1 MLGTRVWFQR
11 IRPEACSYEWVPDM
25 VRNILIGLVVLV
37 VVVVGVAFVLPQNI
51 HVERSTVIGAQ
62 PAAVFE
68 VVNDLTRAKEWGA
81 WYKREPNM
89 QLTLEG
95 PPQGKGAKISWVS
108 ETQGNGSQE
117 IIESTEF
124 STVKTKLDFDGQGT
138 AFAAF
143 NLEAAEGGTKVT
155 WTMDTDVGMNP
166 VMRYMGLMFDTWIG
180 KDYEEGLA
188 NLKKLVETNATAE
201 TNAALATPGDGTL
214 PPDIPP
220 PPAAA
225 DPTKGAEVMTVE
237 SRPIVLTRATAKAAD
252 ATAISAALGAANQ
265 KLLNYAQEHGLE
277 IAGAPLAITVSH
289 NPTGDW
295 VFDAALPL
303 AAKPA
308 SLPPEADGVKVGET
322 YAGRVVKL
330 THKGPY
336 NTVAASF
343 GKLDAYTKENG
354 LKEKPVKWEEYV
366 SDPVE
371 TEEGELLTNVY
382 VAVE

>member
-1 MLGTRVWFQR
+1 ML
-11 IRPEACSYEWVPDM
+11 
-25 VRNILIGLVVLV
+25 RNIIIGLVVLV
-37 VVVVGVAFVLPQNI
+37 VVVVGVAFVLPQNV

-89 QLTLEG
+89 QLTFEG
-95 PPQGKGAKISWVS
+95 PPQGKGAKISWIS

-138 AFAAF
+138 AFASF
-143 NLEAAEGGTKVT
+143 NIEAAEGGTKVT

-188 NLKKLVETNATAE
+188 NLKKLVEDSERSE

-225 DPTKGAEVMTVE
+225 DPTKGPEVATVE
-237 SRPIVLTRATAKAAD
+237 ARPIVLTRGTAKAAD
-252 ATAISAALGAANQ
+252 AAAISAALGAAYQ
-265 KLLNYAQEHGLE
+265 KLLNYTQANNLE

-308 SLPPEADGVKVGET
+308 SPPAEADGVKVGET

-336 NTVAASF
+336 NTMATSYNR
-343 GKLDAYTKENG
+343 LDAYTKENG
-354 LKEKPVKWEEYV
+354 LKEKSLTWEEYV
-366 SDPVE
+366 SDPAE
-371 TEEGELLTNVY
+371 TGEGDLLTNVD

>member
-1 MLGTRVWFQR
+1 ML
-11 IRPEACSYEWVPDM
+11 
-25 VRNILIGLVVLV
+25 RNILIGLVVLV
-37 VVVVGVAFVLPQNI
+37 VVVVGVAFVLPQNV

-62 PAAVFE
+62 PVAVFQ
-68 VVNDLTRAKEWGA
+68 VVNDLTRAKEWGP
-81 WYKREPNM
+81 WYKREPDM

-108 ETQGNGSQE
+108 KTQGSGSQE

-124 STVKTKLDFDGQGT
+124 SLVKTKLDFDGQGT
-138 AFAAF
+138 AVATIA
-143 NLEAAEGGTKVT
+143 LETVEGGTKVT
-155 WTMDTDVGMNP
+155 WSMDSDVGMNP
-166 VMRYMGLMFDTWIG
+166 IGRYMGLMFDTWIG

-188 NLKKLVETNATAE
+188 NLKKLVEESEKSE

-237 SRPIVLTRATAKAAD
+237 ARPIVLTRGTAKAAD
-252 ATAISAALGAANQ
+252 AAAISTALGAAYQ
-265 KLLNYAQEHGLE
+265 KLLNYTQANNLE

-303 AAKPA
+303 AEKPA
-308 SLPPEADGVKVGET
+308 TPPAEADGVKVGET

-336 NTVAASF
+336 NTMAASYD
-343 GKLDAYTKENG
+343 KVDAYAKENG
-354 LKEKPVKWEEYV
+354 LKEKSVTWEEYV
-366 SDPVE
+366 SDPAE
-371 TEEGELLTNVY
+371 TGEADLLTNVY

>member
-1 MLGTRVWFQR
+1 
-11 IRPEACSYEWVPDM
+11 M

-37 VVVVGVAFVLPQNI
+37 VVVVGVAFVLPQNV

-62 PAAVFE
+62 PGAVFE
-68 VVNDLTRAKEWGA
+68 VVNDLTRAKEWGP

-95 PPQGKGAKISWVS
+95 PPQGVGAKISWKS
-108 ETQGNGSQE
+108 ETEGEGSQE
-117 IIESTEF
+117 IIESKEF
-124 STVKTKLDFDGQGT
+124 SLVKTKLDFGGQGT

-143 NLEAAEGGTKVT
+143 NLEAVEGGTKVT
-155 WTMDTDVGMNP
+155 WSMDTDVGMSP
-166 VMRYMGLMFDTWIG
+166 VGRYMGLMFDTWIG

-188 NLKKLVETNATAE
+188 NLKKLVEENATAE

-214 PPDIPP
+214 PPDVPP
-220 PPAAA
+220 PLAVA
-225 DPTKGAEVMTVE
+225 DATKGPETSTVE
-237 SRPIVLTRATAKAAD
+237 ARPVVLTRATAKASD
-252 ATAISAALGAANQ
+252 AKAISTALGAAYQ
-265 KLLNYAQEHGLE
+265 KLLNYAQAHGLE

-303 AAKPA
+303 VAKPA
-308 SLPPEADGVKVGET
+308 SPPAAADGVKIDET

-336 NTVAASF
+336 NTMAASYER
-343 GKLDAYTKENG
+343 LDAYTKENG
-354 LKEKPVKWEEYV
+354 LKAKAVTWEEYV
-366 SDPVE
+366 SDPGE
-371 TEEGELLTNVY
+371 TEEAELLTNVY